1 MASELKEHISAK
13 EFEKLTQTIRKPIFG
28 FIEIEIV
35 KALKRW
41 AANPPEN
48 VRKMAP
54 LVDGGMPAGE
64 AEIHHPVTKEAA
76 LDDLLL

>member
-1 MASELKEHISAK
+1 
-13 EFEKLTQTIRKPIFG
+13 
-28 FIEIEIV
+28 
-35 KALKRW
+35 
-41 AANPPEN
+41 
-48 VRKMAP
+48 MAP